1 MHNDTLP
8 WLVITPAYASAVID
22 VNGLRVIRAIGDE
35 GGFTAAAE
43 RLGYSQPAVSQ
54 LVRRLE
60 RRLGT
65 ALVERSGRSV
75 RLTEAG
81 QVLSRHAVTV
91 LGAIDAAQEEVAAIA
106 GLRAGRVRV
115 MAFPSSS
122 ATVVPQALASLRAA
136 HPDLTVSFTEGE
148 PPESLAAVRAG
159 DCDLAVAFT
168 YQGTAEE
175 RPDLSGLVHVP
186 LLDDEVHVA
195 LPARHPLATEPAVSL
210 TDLRAETW
218 IAGCPQCRGH
228 LLALARRDGFAPRVD
243 YATDDYVAVL
253 GLVAAGLGV
262 ALIPGLVLRTA
273 HHHDVVT
280 RPLMPSSR
288 RDVFAVTTRDLLRV
302 PAVVA
307 TLSALRQAAT
317 S

>member
-1 MHNDTLP
+1 M
-8 WLVITPAYASAVID
+8 ID

-65 ALVERSGRSV
+65 ALVEKSGRSV

-81 QVLSRHAVTV
+81 RVLARHAVTV
-91 LGAIDAAQEEVAAIA
+91 LGAIDAAHEEVAAIA

-122 ATVVPQALASLRAA
+122 ATVVPLALASLRAA
-136 HPDLTVSFTEGE
+136 HPGLTVSFTEAE

-159 DCDLAVAFT
+159 DCDVAVAFT
-168 YQGTAEE
+168 YPGTPEE
-175 RPDLSGLVHVP
+175 RADLSGLSRVP
-186 LLDDEVHVA
+186 LLDDEVQVA
-195 LPARHPLATEPAVSL
+195 LPSAHPLADHVAVAL
-210 TDLRAETW
+210 GDLAGETW

-228 LLALARRDGFAPRVD
+228 LLELARRADFDPRID

-262 ALIPGLVLRTA
+262 ALVPGLVLRSA

-280 RPLMPSSR
+280 RPLKPASR
-288 RDVFAVTTRDLLRV
+288 REVFAVTTPDLLRV
-302 PAVVA
+302 PAVAA
-307 TLSALRQAAT
+307 TLSALRQAAA